1 MQDSFLILK
10 TPRMQRKVTK
20 IEVKDFIRKFVNGQ
34 KSMPLPLI
42 LEEEDFKRF
51 SIYFAK
57 VPMSPDFL
65 TPAEIDDVNISWRQI
80 EEGQAKEFRSVD
92 EFLEE
97 LKT

>member
-1 MQDSFLILK
+1 MQNSFLILK
-10 TPRMQRKVTK
+10 TPRMRREVTE
-20 IEVKDFIRKFVNGQ
+20 IVTKDFIHTFVNGQ
-34 KSMPLPLI
+34 KFVPLPLI
-42 LEEEDFKRF
+42 LEEEEFKRF